1 MAASDE
7 QTGPAFNGPGP
18 RNARLFELHL
28 LANNGTLDE
37 LSETCCSRLNA
48 KRGEQGRG
56 AVAQNQR
63 YADKGADKEL
73 VLRAFCM

>member
-1 MAASDE
+1 MRDS
-7 QTGPAFNGPGP
+7 
-18 RNARLFELHL
+18 FELHL

-37 LSETCCSRLNA
+37 LPETCCSRLNA

-73 VLRAFCM
+73 VLRVFCV

>member
-7 QTGPAFNGPGP
+7 ETGQAFNGARP

-28 LANNGTLDE
+28 SANNGTLDE
-37 LSETCCSRLNA
+37 ISETCYSRLNA
-48 KRGEQGRG
+48 KRGEQSRG
-56 AVAQNQR
+56 AIAQNHR

>member
-1 MAASDE
+1 MAASEE
-7 QTGPAFNGPGP
+7 QTGQAFNGVRP

-37 LSETCCSRLNA
+37 ISETCYSRLNA

-56 AVAQNQR
+56 AVAQNHR

-73 VLRAFCM
+73 VLRVFCI